1 MKKLLPRVLI
11 VGRTNVGKSTLFN
24 RLANRTK
31 ALTLDQKGVTRDF
44 LIDSVSWRHTTFE
57 LIDTGGIAIHEKRD
71 ELTAQVFDQ
80 VQGLL
85 SSSDIILFMVDAS
98 VGVLP
103 EDVAISKTLHRLQK
117 NVFLVINKDDT
128 AEATDHL
135 YEFTQLGFEKEMP
148 ISAYHGKGINTLLDT
163 IVAQLP
169 SEVTRKEVE
178 DPTYNVVLL
187 GKPNVGKSSLMNLLL
202 KQKRA
207 IVAEKAGTTR
217 EPITQQISF
226 YKEHI
231 SITDTPGIRR
241 KRAIDDQL
249 EKMMVKTAF
258 KAIDRADI
266 VLLLIDGSEGRISDQ
281 ELKLAFYA
289 FEKEYK
295 ALIIL
300 INKTD
305 LLTEEKK
312 EELLFSLEPYEHL
325 VKKVEMLYISC
336 KTDKNVGRIM
346 PIITKIWKRY
356 NIQFEVEE
364 LNILI
369 KEALIRKPLFH
380 KTGRLH
386 VYKVKQIKTA
396 PATLIFYVNQPKWF
410 GPSQFGYFENIMRKQ
425 YDLKGVPIKF
435 ISRAQKTKKKK

>member
-24 RLANRTK
+24 RLANKTK
-31 ALTLDQKGVTRDF
+31 ALALDQKGVTRDF
-44 LIDSVSWRHTTFE
+44 LIDSVSWRHANFE
-57 LIDTGGIAIHEKRD
+57 LIDTGGISIHEKRD

-80 VQGLL
+80 VQELL
-85 SSSDIILFMVDAS
+85 SSSDIILFMVDAA

-103 EDVAISKTLHRLQK
+103 EDVAIAKTLHRLKK
-117 NVFLVINKDDT
+117 NVFLVINKEDT
-128 AEATDHL
+128 SEAAEHF
-135 YEFTQLGFEKEMP
+135 YEFGQLGFEKEMP
-148 ISAYHGKGINTLLDT
+148 ISAYHGKNIDTLLDD

-169 SEVTRKEVE
+169 SKSIRKEIE
-178 DPTYNVVLL
+178 EPTYSVVLL

-217 EPITQQISF
+217 EPITQNISF

-241 KRAIDDQL
+241 KKAIDDQL

-266 VLLLIDGSEGRISDQ
+266 VLLLIDGSEAKIADQ

-289 FEKEYK
+289 FEKQYK

-305 LLTEEKK
+305 LVTEEKK
-312 EELLFSLEPYEHL
+312 AELLFSLEPYEHL
-325 VKKVEMLYISC
+325 LKKVEVLYISC
-336 KTDKNVGRIM
+336 KTDKNIGRIL
-346 PIITKIWKRY
+346 PTITKLWQRY
-356 NIQFEVEE
+356 NMQFDPEE

-386 VYKVKQIKTA
+386 VFKVKQIKTA
-396 PATLIFYVNQPKWF
+396 PATLIFYVNHPKWF
-410 GPSQFGYFENIMRKQ
+410 GPSQFGYFENIIRKQ
-425 YDLKGVPIKF
+425 YDLKGVPLKF
-435 ISRAQKTKKKK
+435 IARAQKTKQKK